1 MGSTHVILHRHLPM
15 RGKWTLVTRRILV
28 NVIIVARDLT
38 VTVVA
43 DGTDVT
49 RIYST
54 MSESHTAMNCGLMQ

>member
-1 MGSTHVILHRHLPM
+1 M

-43 DGTDVT
+43 GGTDVT

-54 MSESHTAMNCGLMQ
+54 MSESHTAMDGGLMQ